1 MTEQITASNIMQ
13 KMQEGYQ
20 NLPPHQENGIEMGVY
35 AFKMYKLSLS
45 AHASPN
51 LSLPI
56 NYFGTIIEVN
66 EELSPETIN
75 FYLKKK

>member
-1 MTEQITASNIMQ
+1 MEQLTASNIMQ
-13 KMQEGYQ
+13 IMQKGYQ

-35 AFKMYKLSLS
+35 AFNIYKLSLS
-45 AHASPN
+45 AQSSPN

-66 EELSPETIN
+66 EELSLETIN